1 MINRARN
8 EFLKQVKRLPIAELV
23 EPWPELFLRI
33 NLFHADARGLRAGL
47 EQPGTRNPGHEFA
60 KVIVIENVDEVGD
73 KDTCLFGLRAHG
85 QLVAKMANGSES
97 HAGEA
102 EMLTK
107 SGDVLHVELI
117 ECYDAIDGLRPCS
130 IAHGVNQI
138 LQGKLF
144 RHGEYFV
151 DRFEWPVGVAKFLDG
166 QEKNAAAG
174 CFASADELLTFFVGT
189 DTQDSERLALQ
200 HSTPP

>member
-1 MINRARN
+1 
-8 EFLKQVKRLPIAELV
+8 
-23 EPWPELFLRI
+23 
-33 NLFHADARGLRAGL
+33 
-47 EQPGTRNPGHEFA
+47 
-60 KVIVIENVDEVGD
+60 
-73 KDTCLFGLRAHG
+73 
-85 QLVAKMANGSES
+85 
-97 HAGEA
+97 
-102 EMLTK
+102 MLTE

-174 CFASADELLTFFVGT
+174 RLASADELLTLFVGT
-189 DTQDSERLALQ
+189 DTQDSERLALRRKAGPR
-200 HSTPP
+200 TPRAARDALVGPHVAEPVGDAVVDFGDTPVVGEVEVVRSAVPTRV